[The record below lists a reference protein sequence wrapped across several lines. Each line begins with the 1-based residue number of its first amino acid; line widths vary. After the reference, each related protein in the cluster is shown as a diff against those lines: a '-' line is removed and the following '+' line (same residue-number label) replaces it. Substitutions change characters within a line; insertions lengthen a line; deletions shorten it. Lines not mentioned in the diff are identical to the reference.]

1 MSLVFTATIPHA
13 PVLLPSIGAAYAKD
27 LDPTLQALKE
37 LEGEL
42 YMMKP
47 EILLVISPH
56 LQIGEGYFPLNGAP
70 VLKADFTEFGDSQ
83 TTFTYPTNNEQ
94 VSHLRYSMHQKH
106 LPLNTINLPTMDYGT
121 SVALALVASHLT
133 GISVV
138 SMGISSLSL
147 EDHWNMGKA
156 IRISLQE
163 SNKRIAVI
171 GSADLGHKAGPDS
184 PYGFS
189 PQSQSFD
196 SLIQTMIR
204 ENRLADIKTINPT
217 IQTESGE
224 CGLRVFAMIFGL
236 LEGLQV
242 ESKILSY
249 QAPFGVGHLVSEY
262 LVQ

>member
-1 MSLVFTATIPHA
+1 MSLVFTATVPHA
-13 PVLLPSIGAAYAKD
+13 PLLVPSIGSTYAKE
-27 LDPTLQALKE
+27 LAPTLQALKE

-47 EILLVISPH
+47 EMLLVISPH
-56 LQIGEGYFPLNGAP
+56 LQIGDGYFPLNGAP
-70 VLKADFTEFGDSQ
+70 LLSASFKEFGDPK
-83 TTFTYPTNNEQ
+83 TTFSYPTDNEQ

-106 LPLNTINLPTMDYGT
+106 LPLNTISQSEMDYGT

-133 GISVV
+133 DISLV
-138 SMGISSLSL
+138 SMGISNLSL

-156 IRISLQE
+156 IRVSLQE

-204 ENRLADIKTINPT
+204 ENRLADIKTLNPN
-217 IQTESGE
+217 IQEESGE

>member
-1 MSLVFTATIPHA
+1 MSLVFTATVPHA
-13 PVLLPSIGAAYAKD
+13 PLLLPSIGASHAQELA
-27 LDPTLQALKE
+27 PTLEAIKE

-47 EILLVISPH
+47 EILLIISPH
-56 LQIGEGYFPLNGAP
+56 LEVGAGYFPLNGAP
-70 VLKADFTEFGDSQ
+70 VLKANFEDFGDKK
-83 TTFTYPTNNEQ
+83 TTFSYPTNSEQ
-94 VSHLRYSMHQKH
+94 ISHLAYTMHQNH
-106 LPLNTINLPTMDYGT
+106 LPLNTISIEEMDYGT
-121 SVALALVASHLT
+121 SVPLALLAGHLT

-138 SMGISSLSL
+138 SMGISNLSL

-156 IRISLQE
+156 IRVSLQE

-171 GSADLGHKAGPDS
+171 GSADLGHKVGPES
-184 PYGFS
+184 PYGYS
-189 PQSQSFD
+189 PDSQSFD
-196 SLIQTMIR
+196 RLIQTMIQ
-204 ENRLADIKTINPT
+204 ENRLTDITHLNPA
-217 IQTESGE
+217 IQEKSGE

-236 LEGLQV
+236 LDGLNV